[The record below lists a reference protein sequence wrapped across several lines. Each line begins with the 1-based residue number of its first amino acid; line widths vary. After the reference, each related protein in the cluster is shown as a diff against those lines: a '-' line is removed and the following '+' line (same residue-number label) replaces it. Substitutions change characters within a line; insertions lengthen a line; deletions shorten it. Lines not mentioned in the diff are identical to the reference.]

1 MLTLLVNAP
10 LENLIIDKINI
21 VKFFISTCIVI
32 VLDEGKN
39 VDFFVMLE
47 ENLSDHIVIKS
58 SWMMFRQY
66 TMFMFL
72 L

>member
-47 ENLSDHIVIKS
+47 ENLSDHIVIKL

>member
-39 VDFFVMLE
+39 GDFFVMLE
-47 ENLSDHIVIKS
+47 ENLSDHIVIKL